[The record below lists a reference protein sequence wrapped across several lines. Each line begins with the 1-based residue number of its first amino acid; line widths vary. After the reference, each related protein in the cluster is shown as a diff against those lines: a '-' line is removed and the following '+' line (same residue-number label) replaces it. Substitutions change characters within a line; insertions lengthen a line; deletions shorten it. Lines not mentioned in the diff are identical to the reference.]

1 MTFRIVDNV
10 SNSITLFFIKLA
22 CSNPWINSEYFAD
35 KEAKP
40 STNTFDLLQGKWNS
54 SFSINVG
61 IEDTMD
67 VFEVGVCVFDDK
79 GHEWWKFNI
88 RIFDENNEYF

>member
-1 MTFRIVDNV
+1 MPFRIIDDVGD
-10 SNSITLFFIKLA
+10 SITLFFIELA
-22 CSNPWINSEYFAD
+22 CSDSWINSEYFAD
-35 KEAKP
+35 KETKSP
-40 STNTFDLLQGKWNS
+40 SNTFDLLQGERDS
-54 SFSINVG
+54 SFSIDVG